1 MVHTLHLHIICNRH
15 LSKPILLLKV
25 FSSRMHS
32 LTFHM
37 LSIMI
42 KVTLC
47 IDLCHLAGNC
57 CAATLCKEKPM
68 TESEI
73 IFLDGPHSRL
83 KELTFT
89 FETMWGF
96 IKGFRALHFIGPCIT
111 IFGSARFS
119 EDHPYYQLTRQASA
133 AFAKL
138 GFTILTGGGPGLME
152 AANRGAKDVNGKSV
166 GCNIQLPVEQQ
177 PNKYL
182 DKWVYVKHF
191 FVRKVLLVKYSFA
204 FVVMPGGYGTMD
216 EYFEAL
222 TLIQTHKIDNF
233 PVIIFGKEYHKE
245 LLQHIEMMRD
255 NDTIGKDDTKLF
267 LITDSIEEAI
277 NLIKEKSI
285 KQYGLKPKNMV
296 KPFKWLFEHN

>member
-1 MVHTLHLHIICNRH
+1 
-15 LSKPILLLKV
+15 
-25 FSSRMHS
+25 
-32 LTFHM
+32 
-37 LSIMI
+37 
-42 KVTLC
+42 
-47 IDLCHLAGNC
+47 
-57 CAATLCKEKPM
+57 M

-89 FETMWGF
+89 FKTMWGF

-111 IFGSARFS
+111 VFGSARFS
-119 EDHPYYQLTRQASA
+119 EDHPYYKLTREAAA

-152 AANRGAKDVNGKSV
+152 AANRGARDVNGRSV
-166 GCNIQLPVEQQ
+166 GCNIQLPVEQH

-204 FVVMPGGYGTMD
+204 FVVMPGGFGTMD

-222 TLIQTHKIDNF
+222 TLIQTHKINNF

-245 LLQHIEMMRD
+245 LLQHIETMRD

-267 LITDSIEEAI
+267 LITDSIEEAV
-277 NLIKEKSI
+277 NLIKDKSI
-285 KQYGLKPKNMV
+285 KQYGLKPGNTV